1 MPCAVRCK
9 KSHRTCGQN
18 TPALS
23 NPSTNG
29 IFLLLLS
36 CIAYLLREVSSALTE
51 SKVPAKPPRMNA
63 TRIEADA
70 AHKIGAQERTR
81 TSTPLRELAP
91 EASASANSATWAF
104 RAAKRGETILP
115 RSPWFVNEARR
126 GEVPLTPGR
135 AHPTVILQSRARGGQ
150 PWQLPAR
157 CWSAAGRAASTFA
170 SR

>member
-9 KSHRTCGQN
+9 KSHRTRGQN

-23 NPSTNG
+23 SPSTNG

-36 CIAYLLREVSSALTE
+36 CIAHLLREVSPASAE
-51 SKVPAKPPRMNA
+51 SEVPAKPHRMNA
-63 TRIEADA
+63 NRIEADA

-104 RAAKRGETILP
+104 LAAKQRGPTILP
-115 RSPWFVNEARR
+115 RGLWFVNEAHV
-126 GEVPLTPGR
+126 GCGNLDPGTSPR
-135 AHPTVILQSRARGGQ
+135 LKLMLRPAYLRSKLWHP
-150 PWQLPAR
+150 PAR
-157 CWSAAGRAASTFA
+157 
-170 SR
+170 